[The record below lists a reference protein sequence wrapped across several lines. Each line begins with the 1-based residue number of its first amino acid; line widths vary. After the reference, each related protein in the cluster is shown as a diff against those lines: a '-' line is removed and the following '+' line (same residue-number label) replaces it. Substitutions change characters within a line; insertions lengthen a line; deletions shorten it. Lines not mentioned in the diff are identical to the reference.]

1 MLPLLKLSVM
11 GMSKPFHK
19 PSVKK
24 PPHVK
29 KFSTQRYSSLCRDS
43 KFPPIW
49 MLVHCGAE
57 TSLGPQLGTSR
68 LSGRPAFGRTPS
80 EPRGPSLR
88 PLGSFCPSVNSIHS
102 WVFSITALGAVVL
115 SKELFLINFVASS
128 LPIISLTDPW
138 AQMVTEGNGTCSMGC
153 PVVQT
158 VVRTGLLFQFWYAP
172 LERNTA
178 KETAN
183 PTTITQRSL
192 KNIIRR

>member
-1 MLPLLKLSVM
+1 MLPLLQLSVM

-43 KFPPIW
+43 KCPTIW

-68 LSGRPAFGRTPS
+68 LSGRPAFGLTPS
-80 EPRGPSLR
+80 EPWGPSLR
-88 PLGSFCPSVNSIHS
+88 PLGSSCPSVNSIHS

-115 SKELFLINFVASS
+115 SKELFLLLEAYYFTLWN
-128 LPIISLTDPW
+128 
-138 AQMVTEGNGTCSMGC
+138 
-153 PVVQT
+153 
-158 VVRTGLLFQFWYAP
+158 GLLTPISHFVIAEFKLIMRYP
-172 LERNTA
+172 LN
-178 KETAN
+178 KKGPN
-183 PTTITQRSL
+183 G
-192 KNIIRR
+192 

>member
-1 MLPLLKLSVM
+1 MLPLLQLSVM

-43 KFPPIW
+43 KCPTIW
-49 MLVHCGAE
+49 MLVHCGAG

-68 LSGRPAFGRTPS
+68 LSGRPAFGLTPS

-88 PLGSFCPSVNSIHS
+88 PLGSSCPSVNSIHS

-115 SKELFLINFVASS
+115 SKELLSNVKYLYVFSMIISTKNNEVKIAVCNIRNAEIGGG
-128 LPIISLTDPW
+128 LPIYRQQWLFTYIK
-138 AQMVTEGNGTCSMGC
+138 
-153 PVVQT
+153 
-158 VVRTGLLFQFWYAP
+158 LLPA
-172 LERNTA
+172 
-178 KETAN
+178 
-183 PTTITQRSL
+183 
-192 KNIIRR
+192 

>member
-68 LSGRPAFGRTPS
+68 LYGRPAFGLTPS
-80 EPRGPSLR
+80 EPWGPSLR

-102 WVFSITALGAVVL
+102 WVFTITALGAVVL
-115 SKELFLINFVASS
+115 SKELFPDCACNFV
-128 LPIISLTDPW
+128 
-138 AQMVTEGNGTCSMGC
+138 
-153 PVVQT
+153 T
-158 VVRTGLLFQFWYAP
+158 VI
-172 LERNTA
+172 
-178 KETAN
+178 AN
-183 PTTITQRSL
+183 PLCKWS
-192 KNIIRR
+192 IIIFMKMNWSFLT

>member
-1 MLPLLKLSVM
+1 M

-68 LSGRPAFGRTPS
+68 LSGRPAFGLTPS

-88 PLGSFCPSVNSIHS
+88 PLGSSCPSVNSIHS

-115 SKELFLINFVASS
+115 SKELL
-128 LPIISLTDPW
+128 LPIRNLPILY
-138 AQMVTEGNGTCSMGC
+138 QLLGC
-153 PVVQT
+153 FHIFYFNSPFSHFSDWYSSSA
-158 VVRTGLLFQFWYAP
+158 LLFTFQWRIPP
-172 LERNTA
+172 L
-178 KETAN
+178 
-183 PTTITQRSL
+183 
-192 KNIIRR
+192 IIDTRI

>member
-43 KFPPIW
+43 KYPTIW
-49 MLVHCGAE
+49 MLVHCGAG

-68 LSGRPAFGRTPS
+68 LSGRPAFGLTPS

-88 PLGSFCPSVNSIHS
+88 PLGSSCPSVNSIHS
-102 WVFSITALGAVVL
+102 WVFTITALGAVVL
-115 SKELFLINFVASS
+115 SKELLHASRKYLFYYS
-128 LPIISLTDPW
+128 SFTSRFSG
-138 AQMVTEGNGTCSMGC
+138 MVMGW
-153 PVVQT
+153 V
-158 VVRTGLLFQFWYAP
+158 GMFFSFSGD
-172 LERNTA
+172 
-178 KETAN
+178 
-183 PTTITQRSL
+183 I
-192 KNIIRR
+192 